1 MYQNPRSGS
10 ERSEVR
16 PGRPGRQDSL
26 LLGGRGGWERQ
37 PVLAAR
43 QGDSGPGSH
52 MVHFVGL
59 PVASGQYLGG
69 SLDCFF
75 LFFIFLSTV
84 CCQA

>member
-1 MYQNPRSGS
+1 M
-10 ERSEVR
+10 
-16 PGRPGRQDSL
+16 
-26 LLGGRGGWERQ
+26 
-37 PVLAAR
+37 AAR

-75 LFFIFLSTV
+75 VFYFPKYSLLPSLEVTRGQGTHNGTQ
-84 CCQA
+84 CGERL